1 MHNPAIDW
9 KTGCIEFRCKNDHV
23 PQSVDE
29 EDKEEDF
36 FPSQG
41 DCLYCLDSDEYIRNI
56 ATEVAIKDFEQK
68 KKKTFEEVA
77 PKYVHEYK
85 NVFVKESFDV
95 LPQEG
100 LGITR

>member
-9 KTGCIEFRCKNDHV
+9 KTGHIEFWCQNDHI
-23 PQSVDE
+23 PQSVEEKNKDE
-29 EDKEEDF
+29 EF
-36 FPSQG
+36 SPSQE
-41 DCLYCLDSDEYIRNI
+41 DHLYRLNSDEYIRNV

-85 NVFVKESFDV
+85 DVFVKESFDV